1 MGNNTNTAEANVS
14 YDNNWKVT
22 EWEDGKTR
30 YDNNAGVVIDVVH
43 VPAEKQPDRTT
54 NPAHWRVVE
63 WKDGNIININ
73 YPKRQKSAAKI
84 VRELRELHGRTEQT
98 SSSEAV

>member
-1 MGNNTNTAEANVS
+1 MGNTNTAEANVS

-22 EWEDGKTR
+22 EWKDGHVR
-30 YDNNAGVVIDVVH
+30 YDNNAGVFIDMTH

-63 WKDGNIININ
+63 WKDGNVVSVS
-73 YPKRQKSAAKI
+73 YPKSKKSAAKI
-84 VRELRELHGRTEQT
+84 VRELKELHGRTEQAP
-98 SSSEAV
+98 SSETV